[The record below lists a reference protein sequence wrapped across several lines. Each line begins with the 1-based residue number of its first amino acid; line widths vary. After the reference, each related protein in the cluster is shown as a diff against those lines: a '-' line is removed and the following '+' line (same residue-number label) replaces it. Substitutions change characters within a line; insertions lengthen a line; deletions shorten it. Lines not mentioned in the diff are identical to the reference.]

1 MDLHYKREVTVG
13 AMVLAAIVLFVVGA
27 LWLGG
32 KSIGGADDLTTIQFA
47 QVGNLKE
54 GSPVLISGVNK
65 GKVEQIRLIEPGNV
79 RVMISL
85 ADDVVPKADASAR
98 IVSISALGEV
108 AIAFD
113 PGRSSESLGRGPL
126 PGTTEMALTDRVAAL
141 GDKADSVLLGAQ
153 QLVSQ
158 RTADDLH
165 ATMVAMQRMLNTIA
179 DRIPASTSEATRT
192 MAAFRQ
198 LSARLDSTLAN
209 PGLNRG
215 LANLDT
221 VTAGLS
227 AMTTQLGRT
236 GATLD
241 TLLAAINRGEGT
253 LGKFA
258 SDSGLYLDMRG
269 TLQSLKA
276 LIDDIKRDPGRITV
290 QLKVF

>member
-13 AMVLAAIVLFVVGA
+13 GLVLAAIVLFVVGA
-27 LWLGG
+27 LWLSG
-32 KSIGGADDLTTIQFA
+32 KSVGGVGDLTTIEFT

-54 GSPVLISGVNK
+54 GVPVLISGVNK
-65 GKVEQIRLIEPGNV
+65 GKVEQIRLIEPGLV
-79 RVMISL
+79 RVLIGL
-85 ADDVVPKADASAR
+85 EDDVVPKSDAGAR
-98 IVSISALGEV
+98 IVSISALGDV

-113 PGRSSESLGRGPL
+113 PGRSSVPLGDVRIKGI
-126 PGTTEMALTDRVAAL
+126 TEPALTDRVATL
-141 GDKADSVLLGAQ
+141 GDRADSVLLGAQ

-165 ATMVAMQRMLNTIA
+165 ATMVAMQRMLNTLA

-192 MAAFRQ
+192 MAAFRE
-198 LSARLDSTLAN
+198 LSVRLDSTLAS
-209 PGLNRG
+209 PGLTRG

-221 VTAGLS
+221 VTASL
-227 AMTTQLGRT
+227 ATMTTQLTRT

-241 TLLAAINRGEGT
+241 TLLSAMNRGEGT

-258 SDSGLYLDMRG
+258 SDTGLYVDMRG